1 MPPGRGIWGWIG
13 IANRSRRG
21 RNGRRAEGTPRPLGG
36 RQCAAERFGS
46 IGRLASGA
54 SWAGG
59 RAGGYPGRGLR
70 FGARPDDGGAENGAE
85 GWSISEK
92 GGWKGKGPVRAHAR
106 QAVRPPEGR
115 TGASMARRADRS
127 QARISSWAAPRGRG
141 FAAADERP
149 GSGGGFPRP
158 RPDDERTS
166 GQQDN
171 RSCPGRLRRR
181 GRETVVLTSCRPE
194 VERPGSGVASPRP
207 RPAVLL
213 FRETGVW
220 PSGLRSAGRAR

>member
-36 RQCAAERFGS
+36 PAMCRRTVWINRKAGVRRLL
-46 IGRLASGA
+46 GR
-54 SWAGG
+54 G
-59 RAGGYPGRGLR
+59 RAGGYPGRDLR
-70 FGARPDDGGAENGAE
+70 FGARSDDGGAENGAE
-85 GWSISEK
+85 GWSISEI

-141 FAAADERP
+141 LPRP
-149 GSGGGFPRP
+149 TKGRAPGVASPRP

-171 RSCPGRLRRR
+171 RSCPGCLRRR

-194 VERPGSGVASPRP
+194 IDGPGSGGGFPRP
-207 RPAVLL
+207 RPASFALPRNRRL
-213 FRETGVW
+213 
-220 PSGLRSAGRAR
+220 A